1 MSEVDRDNCD
11 RDCLRSKDNCREDCS
26 CSNSITVDF
35 REVEVVK
42 IVMIVG
48 MNKNRVIFQSENRE
62 NHGFSLE
69 PVGFTRC
76 EISLLWNYTTFMEY
90 LKINRLASNFVSIV
104 MILIFLVYKLVKLQL
119 FVISGVMQHF

>member
-48 MNKNRVIFQSENRE
+48 MNKNRVIFQS
-62 NHGFSLE
+62 
-69 PVGFTRC
+69 
-76 EISLLWNYTTFMEY
+76 
-90 LKINRLASNFVSIV
+90 VS
-104 MILIFLVYKLVKLQL
+104 
-119 FVISGVMQHF
+119 ST

>member
-11 RDCLRSKDNCREDCS
+11 RDCLRSKDNCGEDCS

-48 MNKNRVIFQSENRE
+48 MNKNRVIFQS
-62 NHGFSLE
+62 
-69 PVGFTRC
+69 
-76 EISLLWNYTTFMEY
+76 
-90 LKINRLASNFVSIV
+90 VS
-104 MILIFLVYKLVKLQL
+104 
-119 FVISGVMQHF
+119 ST